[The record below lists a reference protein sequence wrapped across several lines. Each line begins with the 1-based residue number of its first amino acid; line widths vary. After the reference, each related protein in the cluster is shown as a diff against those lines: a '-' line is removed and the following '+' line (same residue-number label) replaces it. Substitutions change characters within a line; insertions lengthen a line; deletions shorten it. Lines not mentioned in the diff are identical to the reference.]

1 LTAERVERRLSA
13 ILAADVAGYSRL
25 MGVDEEGTHARLK
38 EHRRTLLEPKI
49 GEHRGR
55 IIKTTGD
62 GMLVEFAS
70 VVDAVR
76 CAAEIQRE
84 MIERNAA
91 VPLDTKIQFRMG
103 INVGDIIVEPD
114 DIYGDGVNIAA
125 RLESLSEPDGITV
138 SQTVRDQIGGKLPI
152 EFNDA
157 GEQRLKNIAQPIR
170 TFHVILHSGDG
181 RAPKTGIYRRWRAIP
196 PFLAG
201 LIALVFLV
209 GAGWWLHRDRIS
221 EAEPTLTRE
230 RPVVAVLPFLT
241 LNAEPDDY
249 FGDGLT
255 EDIISALG
263 RFSELAV
270 LARNAVFPYKGKRL
284 GSEELGRK
292 LGARYLV
299 EGSVRNN
306 PDRLRISVQLADAA
320 NGALLW
326 STQYDAPAKNVF
338 SIQDDITRQVAGALA
353 VKLTNLEQARAAAKP
368 PDRLEAYDLV
378 LRGRAMMRRNTRSA
392 NIEARRMFQRAID
405 LDSGY
410 AAPYVALGDAYH
422 SSFLLGWTDQP
433 VEILQR
439 MQNLATKA
447 IGLDSF
453 SAGAHTLLGVVYMQF
468 RQHERAVD
476 ELKRAIDLN
485 PSDAETYGWLGQA
498 LLFMGG
504 LDDSIRATEMALRFD
519 PNLDVRQWWSLGVAY
534 LLAGRTAD
542 AIRVTEQ
549 KIPEDIGFVFN
560 YVTLAAA
567 YAEAGRTEDA
577 ARAVE
582 SVRKLDPFFDTDNY
596 GSLFR
601 KADHRAQMAASLRKA
616 GF

>member
-91 VPLDTKIQFRMG
+91 VPLNTKIQFRMG

-125 RLESLSEPDGITV
+125 RLESLSEPGGITV

-181 RAPKTGIYRRWRAIP
+181 PAPKTGIYRRWRAIP

-299 EGSVRNN
+299 EGSVRHN